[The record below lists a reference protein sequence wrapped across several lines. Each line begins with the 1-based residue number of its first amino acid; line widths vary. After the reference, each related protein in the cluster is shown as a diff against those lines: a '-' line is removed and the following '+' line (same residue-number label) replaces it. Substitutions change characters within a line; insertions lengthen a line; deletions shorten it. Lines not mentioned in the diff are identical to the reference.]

1 VHVTATPDEIDTEDV
16 MRVLDGLHA
25 QQSSHDDA
33 MAYSG
38 AAQYVAQGE
47 SRAAKTQR
55 GLGAMNKRLFE
66 RLVESMQQHS
76 EIARGER
83 KPSRQFQVD
92 AIAVKEIRAITHLSQ
107 PKFARLLDV
116 DVGTLRNWEQGRR
129 EPTGPAKALLR
140 AIKND
145 PEAVL
150 KALANH

>member
-1 VHVTATPDEIDTEDV
+1 
-16 MRVLDGLHA
+16 
-25 QQSSHDDA
+25 
-33 MAYSG
+33 
-38 AAQYVAQGE
+38 
-47 SRAAKTQR
+47 
-55 GLGAMNKRLFE
+55 MNKRLFE
-66 RLVESMQQHS
+66 RLVESMQQHG

-83 KPSRQFQVD
+83 SPPREFRVD

-145 PEAVL
+145 PAAVL
-150 KALANH
+150 KALAG